1 MQKIRI
7 GTRESKL
14 AIWQAE
20 YVQKEI
26 EKLGV
31 TTELV
36 FIKSDGEKDLVSPL
50 YEMGVQGIFTKTLD
64 IALLD
69 WRIDIAVHS
78 LKDVPTKLPAD
89 IMLASVPK
97 RGNYGDILIH
107 KGTLPE
113 ESLEYIIGTS
123 SLRRRAQWL
132 NRYPTHAT
140 EPLRGNIQARL
151 EKLESNVHW
160 SGAIFA
166 AAAIERLD
174 IPLNFSSPSFWIHST
189 SSGQAQWRIQEWWT
203 EKNDEWYGFSGISLD
218 WMLPAPAQWALWV
231 TTLESNKEVIE
242 LCRHFNDADTELATY
257 IERQFLRTLFGGC
270 SMPIAAYARFDGDYC
285 DFRGNILTTDGREK
299 VEVELR
305 VPCDEAMTL
314 GERAAEKVI
323 QNGGEAILKTFNRM

>member
-14 AIWQAE
+14 AVWQAE

-26 EKLGV
+26 EKLGIE
-31 TTELV
+31 TELV

-69 WRIDIAVHS
+69 GRIDIAVHS
-78 LKDVPTKLPAD
+78 FKDVPTKLPEG
-89 IMLASVPK
+89 IILASIPK
-97 RGNYGDILIH
+97 RGNHGDLLIH

-123 SLRRRAQWL
+123 SLRRKAQWL

-151 EKLESNVHW
+151 EKLENNTHW

-166 AAAIERLD
+166 GAAVERLGLEIEKT
-174 IPLNFSSPSFWIHST
+174 IP
-189 SSGQAQWRIQEWWT
+189 
-203 EKNDEWYGFSGISLD
+203 LD
-218 WMLPAPAQWALWV
+218 WMLPAPAQGALGI
-231 TTLESNKEVIE
+231 TCLGNNKKLVEI
-242 LCRHFNDADTELATY
+242 CRQFNDADTELATS

-270 SMPIAAYARFDGDYC
+270 SMPIAAFAVFDGDYC
-285 DFRGNILTTDGREK
+285 DFRGNLLSIDGREK

-305 VPCDEAMTL
+305 VPRDEADTL
-314 GERAAEKVI
+314 GERAAKQVI
-323 QNGGEAILKTFNRM
+323 QNGGEAILKTFNKM

>member
-1 MQKIRI
+1 MQTVRI

-31 TTELV
+31 KTELV

-69 WRIDIAVHS
+69 GRIDIAVHS
-78 LKDVPTKLPAD
+78 LKDVPTKLPEG
-89 IMLASVPK
+89 ILLASVPK
-97 RGNYGDILIH
+97 RGNHGDILIH
-107 KGTLPE
+107 KWTLPE
-113 ESLEYIIGTS
+113 ENLEYIIGTS

-151 EKLESNVHW
+151 QKLENNTHW
-160 SGAIFA
+160 NGAIFA
-166 AAAIERLD
+166 AAAIERLE
-174 IPLNFSSPSFWIHST
+174 LNIENT
-189 SSGQAQWRIQEWWT
+189 VA
-203 EKNDEWYGFSGISLD
+203 LD
-218 WMLPAPAQWALWV
+218 WLLPAPAQWALGI
-231 TTLESNKEVIE
+231 TCLESNKEIIE
-242 LCRHFNDADTELATY
+242 LCRHCNDVDTELATY

-270 SMPIAAYARFDGDYC
+270 SMPIAALAEFDGDYC

-299 VEVELR
+299 VEIELR
-305 VPCDEAMTL
+305 VPRDEAMTL
-314 GERAAEKVI
+314 GERAAEEVI
-323 QNGGEAILKTFNRM
+323 KSGGEAILKTFNRM